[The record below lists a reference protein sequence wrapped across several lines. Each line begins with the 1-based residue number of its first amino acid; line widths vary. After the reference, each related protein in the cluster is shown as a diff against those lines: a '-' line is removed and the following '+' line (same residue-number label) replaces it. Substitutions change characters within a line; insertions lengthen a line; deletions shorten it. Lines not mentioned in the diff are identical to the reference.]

1 MATEVLRG
9 TIDWITQKD
18 IDLHSKNENQVP
30 KKVFK
35 IGGMDKYRIP
45 TISKHT
51 IHLPKYSHMSF

>member
-18 IDLHSKNENQVP
+18 IDLRSLNENQVP

-35 IGGMDKYRIP
+35 ISGLEKYRIP
-45 TISKHT
+45 RISKQS
-51 IHLPKYSHMSF
+51 IILPTYSRISF

>member
-18 IDLHSKNENQVP
+18 IDLHSIKENQVP

-35 IGGMDKYRIP
+35 IGGLEKYRIP
-45 TISKHT
+45 RISKQS
-51 IHLPKYSHMSF
+51 IILPTCSRISF